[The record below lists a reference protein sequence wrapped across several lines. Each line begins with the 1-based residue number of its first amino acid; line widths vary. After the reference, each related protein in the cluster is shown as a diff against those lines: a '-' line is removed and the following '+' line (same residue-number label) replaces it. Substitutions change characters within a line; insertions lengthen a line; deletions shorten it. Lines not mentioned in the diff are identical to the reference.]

1 MFKFYFKYKE
11 SKYSLGTKLP
21 LTVIFTTFNEE
32 DNIAHALDSVI
43 DWAGEVIVVDS
54 FSTDNTEGVVKKYK
68 NVQFLQHLYFGPALQ
83 KNWAIPLAHNEW
95 VLLMDA
101 DERVTAALKNEIN
114 DTLIQIKSD
123 KNFNFD
129 CFWIGFTHYIWDIK
143 VRYSGWQNDKTIRLI
158 KRDVCRYN
166 QNKVHEEIITEGV
179 RVGKLENKF
188 DHYTFKN
195 IRHFVD
201 KQMRYAAWSAED
213 KDASTGKIS
222 YYHLAIKPFSRFF
235 KHFIIK
241 KGFLDG
247 HIGFMISAI
256 AAWTVFMRYL
266 YLLENRNSSK
276 PLK

>member
-1 MFKFYFKYKE
+1 MLDFIFKE
-11 SKYSLGTKLP
+11 SKYNLGTKLP

-101 DERVTAALKNEIN
+101 DERVTAALKDEIN
-114 DTLIQIKSD
+114 KTLNQIKSD